1 MARVVVAG
9 YGNPLRGDDG
19 VGWYVAQAVAHHWG
33 ERVCVLMGQQPAPE
47 WAPQLAAA
55 DFAFLVDATREVGPD
70 FRVRPLRPASEEW
83 LLDGHTFGPAHLLA
97 MAGALYG
104 HVPETY
110 LLLLAANNL
119 EFGEELSPVTASA
132 AKRAVR
138 FLDRRLKA
146 IELRHVDVDARQ
158 DQLRTAGF

>member
-19 VGWYVAQAVAHHWG
+19 VGCYVAQVVAQHWG
-33 ERVCVLMGQQPAPE
+33 ERVCLLIGQQPAPE

-55 DFAFLVDATREVGPD
+55 DFAFLVDATREVGPE
-70 FRVRPLRPASEEW
+70 FRVRKLAPARDGR

-97 MAGALYG
+97 LAGVLYG

-119 EFGEELSPVTASA
+119 EFGEELSPVTARA

-138 FLDRRLKA
+138 FLDRRLNA
-146 IELRHVDVDARQ
+146 IELRQLDVDARQ
-158 DQLRTAGF
+158 DQLRAAGF